1 MNFSRW
7 ITSKQLMAPAGAS
20 PEAGAGEQDI
30 PDRKLIERCQSGD
43 TRAFEVLV
51 TRHRGKVYAMIQNM
65 IKNEADAWDLSQEVF
80 LKVWKALP
88 KFEARAKF
96 STWLYRITHNVVYDW
111 LRKRKIDSAGE
122 LDDALL
128 NPRDIAAGARTT
140 PSTTDRP
147 DHALEN
153 SELGERIN
161 AALATLNAEHR
172 ETILLREVQGFD
184 YKEIAKVMDCS
195 LGTVMSRLYYAR
207 KKLQTLLD
215 NEKGEI

>member
-1 MNFSRW
+1 
-7 ITSKQLMAPAGAS
+7 MAPAGAYS
-20 PEAGAGEQDI
+20 DAGAGDEEI
-30 PDRKLIERCQSGD
+30 PDHKLIKACQNGE
-43 TRAFEVLV
+43 TRAFEILV
-51 TRHRGKVYAMIQNM
+51 TRHRGKVYAMVQNM

-80 LKVWKALP
+80 IKVWKALP

-111 LRKRKIDSAGE
+111 LRKRKIDTAGE
-122 LDDALL
+122 LDDSVL
-128 NPRDIAAGARTT
+128 NEADIAAGSMTS
-140 PSTTDRP
+140 PSMTLRP
-147 DHALEN
+147 DQALAN
-153 SELGERIN
+153 SELGQQIN

-207 KKLQTLLD
+207 KKLQALLGD
-215 NEKGEI
+215 EEGKN

>member
-1 MNFSRW
+1 
-7 ITSKQLMAPAGAS
+7 MAPLGATPDAGADD
-20 PEAGAGEQDI
+20 EEI
-30 PDRKLIERCQSGD
+30 PDLDLIKASQNGE

-51 TRHRGKVYAMIQNM
+51 TRHRGKVYAMVQNM

-122 LDDALL
+122 LDDGILKES
-128 NPRDIAAGARTT
+128 DIAAGSRTS
-140 PSTTDRP
+140 PSHIERP
-147 DHALEN
+147 DEAMSN

-161 AALATLNAEHR
+161 AALATLNVEHR

-184 YKEIAKVMDCS
+184 YKEIAKVMECS

-207 KKLQTLLD
+207 KKLQTLLSD
-215 NEKGEI
+215 EKGKD